1 MWRTRKRFTE
11 SSLKKHEKNTQN
23 ERNLIRKL
31 FNSKPNGLLF
41 RRGGEGVNKM
51 TDAKKGDTVKV
62 HYTGKLDDGSV
73 FDTSREGEPLEFII
87 GEGHVIP
94 GFEDAVVGMS
104 QGEKKTVRIESK
116 EAYGPHYD
124 EGIIVVDRANFP
136 DDLKPKL
143 GDVLQ
148 IPQQDGDPLIVTI
161 TEITDTKITLDAN
174 HPLAG
179 KDLTFDIELV
189 EIL

>member
-1 MWRTRKRFTE
+1 M
-11 SSLKKHEKNTQN
+11 
-23 ERNLIRKL
+23 
-31 FNSKPNGLLF
+31 
-41 RRGGEGVNKM
+41 RRSGVNKM

-62 HYTGKLDDGSV
+62 HYTAKLEDGSV
-73 FDTSREGEPLEFII
+73 FDTSREDEPLKFII
-87 GEGHVIP
+87 GEGHMIP

-104 QGEKKTVRIESK
+104 QGEKKTVKIESEK
-116 EAYGPHYD
+116 AYGPHYD
-124 EGIIVVDRANFP
+124 EGVIIVEKANLP
-136 DDLKPKL
+136 EDLEPEL

-148 IPQQDGDPLIVTI
+148 IPLPDDKSVVVII